1 MTPDET
7 TTNSRF
13 HRIAATPGTVHTGF
27 FDNSLRP
34 VLTIESGDVVS
45 FETMMLMD
53 GQMVPHISSEEIVR
67 LRTGYY
73 ERGLSTHTLT
83 GPVYVS
89 GAEPGDVLEIR
100 ILKLV
105 PYPFGINYGMPGSYG
120 SGTLPDEFHD
130 GYVRSLEWDPEAGDV
145 EFRPGIRL
153 PLRPFMGIMAVA
165 PAAGGQVNAVPPGP
179 YGGNMDLK
187 ELVEGSTLYL
197 PVFVPG
203 ALFSTGDAHALQGDG
218 EVSTTA
224 LETSMQDARF
234 QFIVRK
240 DMKLERPMAET
251 PTHWITMGFHP
262 DLDEAARIA
271 LRDAI
276 EWLVRNKGLTREE
289 AYSLCSLAVDLRV
302 TQLVDKDKG
311 IHAMIPKAI
320 FKE

>member
-1 MTPDET
+1 MAPEEGSSS
-7 TTNSRF
+7 NRF
-13 HRIAATPGTVHTGF
+13 HQLAATPGTVHSGF
-27 FDNSLRP
+27 YDNSLRP
-34 VLTIESGDVVS
+34 VLTIDDGDVVS
-45 FETMMLMD
+45 IETMMLMD
-53 GQMVPHISSEEIVR
+53 GQLRPGITSEEIVR
-67 LRTGYY
+67 LRLGYY

-83 GPVYVS
+83 GPIYVR

-100 ILKLV
+100 ILSLV
-105 PYPFGINYGMPGSYG
+105 PHPFGVNYSMPGNTG

-130 GYVRSLEWDPEAGDV
+130 GYAKGFEWPVDAAEV
-145 EFRPGIRL
+145 EFRPGVRI

-165 PAAGGQVNAVPPGP
+165 PAKAGQVNAVPPGP
-179 YGGNMDLK
+179 YGGNIDLK
-187 ELVEGSTLYL
+187 ELVEGATLYL

-224 LETSMQDARF
+224 LECSMKDARF
-234 QFIVRK
+234 QFFVRK
-240 DMKLERPMAET
+240 DLKLERPMAET
-251 PTHWITMGFHP
+251 ATHWITMGFHS

-276 EWLVRNKGLTREE
+276 EWLVRTKGLSREE
-289 AYSLCSLAVDLRV
+289 AYSLCSLAVDLHV